1 MKIRASV
8 SQLLAAASSSVL
20 RAAASL
26 GRFVDGFS
34 LLHSATLSDTQ
45 TKDIGKNISD
55 DVVADD
61 ATITISTTFSLS
73 TSLTDSLSIS
83 DLIET
88 QRGRPLSNSGY
99 MVDSQTYSIGKLPS
113 DVVLIAEQTAFA
125 ITTEVSDSISVTEA
139 LVTDAASSALTKAV
153 SDGST
158 LADSHAAAFN
168 KALQESLAVTDS
180 LELTGLKGYADS
192 GSISDAS
199 VVSVEIVQ
207 SDNASLT
214 DSGSIINQGY
224 CDITYFA
231 DDYVGVKRTF

>member
-1 MKIRASV
+1 MKLKASV
-8 SQLLAAASSSVL
+8 SQLLASATTSALSVL
-20 RAAASL
+20 ATL
-26 GRFVDGFS
+26 GRFVDGFTLS
-34 LLHSATLSDTQ
+34 NSATLSDTH
-45 TKDIGKNISD
+45 TKSIGKNISD

-61 ATITISTTFSLS
+61 ATITISTAFALS
-73 TSLTDSLSIS
+73 TSLTDSLTITDSAQ
-83 DLIET
+83 T
-88 QRGRPLSNSGY
+88 QRGRPFSNSGY
-99 MVDSQTYSIGKLPS
+99 MVDSQTYFIGKLPS
-113 DVVLIAEQTAFA
+113 DVVLIAEQTAFE

-168 KALQESLAVTDS
+168 KALQESLDFTDS

-192 GSISDAS
+192 GLLSDSS
-199 VVSVEIVQ
+199 VSSVESVQ
-207 SDNASLT
+207 LDNASLT